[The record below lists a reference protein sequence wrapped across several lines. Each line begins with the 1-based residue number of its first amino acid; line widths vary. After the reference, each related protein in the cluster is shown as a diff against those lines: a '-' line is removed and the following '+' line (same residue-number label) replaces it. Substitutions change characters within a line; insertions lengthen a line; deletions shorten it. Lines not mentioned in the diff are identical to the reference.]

1 MGMPLRVLIVEDSE
15 DDKELA
21 LRELRRGGYDPVYER
36 VDTSEAMGMAL
47 DQQTWD
53 IIISDYTMP
62 NFNARAALEVL
73 KDRKLDIPFIIVSGT
88 IGEETAVAA
97 MKAGANDY
105 LMKGNLARLVP
116 AIERELR
123 DAEVRR
129 ARNKAEESLKASER
143 RYRNIADNALVG
155 IYQSNLKGDILY
167 ANDALARIYEFESPE
182 EMTSK
187 GAVARYKNLKEREVF
202 IEDLKK
208 TGKVNNFELE
218 MLTKRGETRN
228 LLVSATLD
236 GEVLSGMVIDITGRK
251 RAEEK
256 AQHLA
261 YYDILTDLPNR
272 ILLYDR
278 IQQAIIIG
286 KRENRSLSLLIMDLD
301 RFKEINSTLG
311 HHNGDLLLEQVG
323 SRLQD
328 LLREADTV
336 ARLGGD
342 EFAILLVKSDS
353 EGATEVAKKIL
364 ERLEEPFLLSGLSI
378 DVSASIGIALY
389 PGHGESAVTL
399 VQHADTAMYKAK
411 ETENGVAIYSPQYDR
426 YSTER
431 LALMG
436 ELRHA
441 IDENQ
446 FFLLYQPK
454 IDIKSGRTNGVE
466 ALVRWKHP
474 RLGIVPPDQFIT
486 LAEHTG
492 SIKQLTV
499 WVLKEALR
507 QSRSWQKAG
516 IEISVAVNLSVRSLQ
531 APQLLDNI
539 RGLLT
544 TWGVASNFLRLEIT
558 ESIIMA
564 DPALAMEV
572 IKQLTAMGIRFSI
585 DDFGTGYSSLS
596 YLQRLPVDEIKIDK
610 SFVMNMMADENSAA
624 IVGSI
629 IELAHNLGL
638 KVVAEGVENKDTLD
652 RLALD
657 GCDAAQGYLISKP
670 IPQEDLTAWLENQ
683 VREIG
688 GY

>member
-1 MGMPLRVLIVEDSE
+1 MGIPLRVLIVEDSE

-21 LRELRRGGYDPVYER
+21 LRELRHGGYDPVHER
-36 VDTSEAMGMAL
+36 VDTAEAMGMAL
-47 DQQTWD
+47 DQQAWD
-53 IIISDYTMP
+53 IIISDYSMP
-62 NFNARAALEVL
+62 NFNAPAALEVL
-73 KDRKLDIPFIIVSGT
+73 KARALDIPFIIVSGT

-105 LMKGNLARLVP
+105 IMKGNLIRLIP

-123 DAEVRR
+123 EAEVRR
-129 ARNKAEESLKASER
+129 AGKKAEEALKASER
-143 RYRNIADNALVG
+143 RYRNIAENALVG
-155 IYQSNLKGDILY
+155 IYQSNLKGEILY
-167 ANDALARIYEFESPE
+167 VNDALARIYEFESPE
-182 EMTSK
+182 EMISE
-187 GAVARYKNLKEREVF
+187 GAAPRYKNLKDREVF
-202 IEDLKK
+202 LENLKK
-208 TGKVNNFELE
+208 SGKVNNFELE
-218 MLTKRGETRN
+218 TLTKRGETRN

-236 GEVLSGMVIDITGRK
+236 GEILSGMVIDITGRK
-251 RAEEK
+251 QAEET
-256 AQHLA
+256 AHHLA

-286 KRENRSLSLLIMDLD
+286 KRENRSLSILIMDLN
-301 RFKEINSTLG
+301 RFKEINSALG
-311 HHNGDLLLEQVG
+311 HNNGDLLLQQVG
-323 SRLQD
+323 LRLRD

-342 EFAILLVKSDS
+342 EFAILLIKSDV
-353 EGATEVAKKIL
+353 EGATEVAGKIIA
-364 ERLEEPFLLSGLSI
+364 RLEEPFLISGLSI
-378 DVSASIGIALY
+378 DVSASIGIALF
-389 PGHGESAVTL
+389 PGHGENAVTL

-411 ETENGVAIYSPQYDR
+411 ETESGVAVYSPKYDR
-426 YSTER
+426 YSPER

-436 ELRHA
+436 DLRHA
-441 IDENQ
+441 IDADQ

-454 IDIKSGRTNGVE
+454 IDLKSGKTIGVE

-474 RLGIVPPDQFIT
+474 RLGIVPPDQFIALT
-486 LAEHTG
+486 EHTG

-507 QSRSWQKAG
+507 QSRIWHQTG
-516 IEISVAVNLSVRSLQ
+516 VEVSVSVNLSVRSLQ
-531 APQLLDNI
+531 SPQLLEQI
-539 RGLLT
+539 KGLLT
-544 TWGVASNFLRLEIT
+544 TWGVASSSLRLEIT
-558 ESIIMA
+558 ESMIMA
-564 DPALAMEV
+564 DPALAMGV

-652 RLALD
+652 RLTLLD
-657 GCDAAQGYLISKP
+657 CDAAQGYLISKP
-670 IPQEDLTAWLENQ
+670 IPQDDLTAWLDKQ
-683 VREIG
+683 GKTRP
-688 GY
+688 

>member
-1 MGMPLRVLIVEDSE
+1 MGIPLRVLIVEDSE
-15 DDKELA
+15 DDKELV
-21 LRELRRGGYDPVYER
+21 LRELRRGGYDPVHER

-53 IIISDYTMP
+53 IIISDYSMP

-73 KDRKLDIPFIIVSGT
+73 KARALDIPFIIVSGT

-129 ARNKAEESLKASER
+129 GREKAEEAFKASESKF
-143 RYRNIADNALVG
+143 RNIAENALVG
-155 IYQSNLKGDILY
+155 IYQSNLRGDILY
-167 ANDALARIYEFESPE
+167 ANNALARIYEFESPE
-182 EMTSK
+182 EMKSK
-187 GAVARYKNLKEREVF
+187 GAVPRYKNLKDRDAL
-202 IEDLKK
+202 IEDLKE
-208 TGKVNNFELE
+208 TGKVSNLELE
-218 MLTKRGETRN
+218 TLTKRGETRN
-228 LLVSATLD
+228 VLASATLD
-236 GEVLSGMVIDITGRK
+236 GEILSGMVIDITARK
-251 RAEEK
+251 QAEEM
-256 AQHLA
+256 AHHLA

-301 RFKEINSTLG
+301 RFKEINSTVG
-311 HHNGDLLLEQVG
+311 HYNGDLLLQQVG
-323 SRLQD
+323 LRLRD

-342 EFAILLVKSDS
+342 EFAILLLKSDAES
-353 EGATEVAKKIL
+353 ATGVAGKIMA
-364 ERLEEPFLLSGLSI
+364 RLEEPFLLSGLSI
-378 DVSASIGIALY
+378 DVSASIGIALF
-389 PGHGESAVTL
+389 PGHGENAVTL
-399 VQHADTAMYKAK
+399 IQHADTAMYKAK
-411 ETENGVAIYSPQYDR
+411 ETEGGVAIYSPKYDR
-426 YSTER
+426 YSPER
-431 LALMG
+431 LVLMG

-441 IDENQ
+441 IDAGQ
-446 FFLLYQPK
+446 LFLLYQPK
-454 IDIKSGRTNGVE
+454 IDLKSGKTIGVE
-466 ALVRWKHP
+466 ALVRWQHP
-474 RLGIVPPDQFIT
+474 THGVIPPDQFIA

-492 SIKQLTV
+492 SIKQLTL

-507 QSRSWQKAG
+507 QSRSWHQAG
-516 IEISVAVNLSVRSLQ
+516 VEVSVAVNLSVRSLQ
-531 APQLLDNI
+531 SPQILEQI
-539 RGLLT
+539 KGLLS
-544 TWGVASNFLRLEIT
+544 TWGVASSSLRLEIT

-572 IKQLTAMGIRFSI
+572 IKQLTAMGICFSI

-610 SFVMNMMADENSAA
+610 SFVMNMVADENSAA

-629 IELAHNLGL
+629 IELAHILGL
-638 KVVAEGVENKDTLD
+638 KVVAEGVENKDILD
-652 RLALD
+652 RLALA

-670 IPQEDLTAWLENQ
+670 MPQDDLAVWLENQ